1 MKFVASFSCFRMK
14 LISRRLNGYTVCC
27 PARKLTVLH
36 PRQGGLL
43 VRADSD
49 LDEASEVEEERER
62 PVLGSESESST
73 YGLSKKKKKKPKEK
87 KEKKPRKKK
96 RDEDDEDEDEDDGN
110 MKVRPSSEIPRFQK
124 NSSFYTSP
132 QYKLS

>member
-1 MKFVASFSCFRMK
+1 MKFITSLSCFRMK
-14 LISRRLNGYTVCC
+14 LISCKLNGSILRVCC

-43 VRADSD
+43 MRADSD

-110 MKVRPSSEIPRFQK
+110 MKVRPNSEIPCFQK
-124 NSSFYTSP
+124 QPILSLTS
-132 QYKLS
+132 L